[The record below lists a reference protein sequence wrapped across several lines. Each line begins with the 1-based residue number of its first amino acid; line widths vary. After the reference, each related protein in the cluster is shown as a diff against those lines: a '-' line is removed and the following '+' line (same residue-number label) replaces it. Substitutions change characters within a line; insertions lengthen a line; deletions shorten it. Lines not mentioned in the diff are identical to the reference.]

1 MKLSNLQDKLQAL
14 ARKFFPE
21 PILAE
26 TSDIGSSE
34 YLEPLETSEE
44 IQEKEIHEA
53 IRHTMSDKALGPDQ
67 ISNRIL
73 KLIEK

>member
-26 TSDIGSSE
+26 ISDIDLSE
-34 YLEPLETSEE
+34 YPEPLEINEE

-53 IRHTMSDKALGPDQ
+53 IRYTTSNKALD
-67 ISNRIL
+67 L
-73 KLIEK
+73 D

>member
-34 YLEPLETSEE
+34 YPEPLEISEE
-44 IQEKEIHEA
+44 I
-53 IRHTMSDKALGPDQ
+53 
-67 ISNRIL
+67 
-73 KLIEK
+73 